1 MTWHARETSL
11 AIVLAVGLGLT
22 TTNGAQADD
31 FTFEFSWGDIPRC
44 TSGFPNRVTNPIFS
58 VNNVP
63 AGTTRIDFSLTDLD
77 APNYNHGG
85 GRAAFSGQAAIQPGA
100 FKYESPCPPNGQ
112 HRYRWTARAKS
123 KDGKTLAKAESMQ
136 KYP

>member
-1 MTWHARETSL
+1 MTRFVFAA
-11 AIVLAVGLGLT
+11 AIGLGLFMPQL
-22 TTNGAQADD
+22 AWADE
-31 FTFEFSWGDIPRC
+31 FAFEFNWGNIPRC
-44 TSGFPNRVTNPIFS
+44 ATGIPNRVANPIFTLRA
-58 VNNVP
+58 VP
-63 AGTTRIDFSLTDLD
+63 SGTTRIDFSLTDQD

-85 GRAAFSGQAAIQPGA
+85 GRVTYAGQPVIQPGA

-112 HRYRWTARAKS
+112 HRYRWTARAKN